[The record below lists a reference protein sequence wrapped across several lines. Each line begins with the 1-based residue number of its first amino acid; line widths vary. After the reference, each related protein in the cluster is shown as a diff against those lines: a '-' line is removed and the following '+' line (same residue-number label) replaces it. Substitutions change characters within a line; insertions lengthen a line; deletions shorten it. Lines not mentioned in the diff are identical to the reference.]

1 MVGEGDAL
9 DDVEDEFVLLVALDR
24 AEGYV
29 PVDGEPGDAHGCL
42 RPSLRTGVLTP
53 KVNRSGGRAFVRERG
68 AKGFSGA
75 VKRLRGI
82 PVSGVFGGGDMPE
95 PGTCHASDLH

>member
-53 KVNRSGGRAFVRERG
+53 KVNRSGGAMFGREGMAR
-68 AKGFSGA
+68 GFSGA
-75 VKRLRGI
+75 VMRLRGI
-82 PVSGVFGGGDMPE
+82 PVSGDFGGAAG
-95 PGTCHASDLH
+95 GTSDASRVSDLR